1 MIEHLSLVYA
11 GLLFNKAKG
20 RDSHMEY
27 VSKKSLPSRRNVN
40 KSICIKLQ
48 NYYNATIL
56 FVTFL
61 AIFKKVSLLIDQ
73 SPLILMRFLICFS
86 QKSSFLSKKRQDY
99 IPDAFNI
106 TDINLSCNIWNLN
119 RPNNSFTFIRR
130 YFSRKS
136 IFSCLWPSAL
146 MSIPLIF
153 LKNFFSFFLYQL
165 SILTICFFR
174 KKIHLLIFYLIAIH
188 ELKMQDILWFFF
200 LLSLKFFYFAPG

>member
-1 MIEHLSLVYA
+1 M
-11 GLLFNKAKG
+11 
-20 RDSHMEY
+20 
-27 VSKKSLPSRRNVN
+27 N

-56 FVTFL
+56 FVTCL
-61 AIFKKVSLLIDQ
+61 AIFKNVSLLIDQ

-146 MSIPLIF
+146 ISIPLIF
-153 LKNFFSFFLYQL
+153 IFPITTVDFNYLFFSEKNPSSDFLLNCYSWTKNARYPVVFFF
-165 SILTICFFR
+165 FFR
-174 KKIHLLIFYLIAIH
+174 
-188 ELKMQDILWFFF
+188 
-200 LLSLKFFYFAPG
+200 